1 MEINS
6 SPNDGTIRTREKG
19 SALPRLDHEPENGLR
34 VAATERTGGH
44 RLSVEYGHRM
54 FKHRKGSLEHHTGQ
68 GNLWLGQHS
77 PDLD

>member
-1 MEINS
+1 
-6 SPNDGTIRTREKG
+6 
-19 SALPRLDHEPENGLR
+19 
-34 VAATERTGGH
+34 
-44 RLSVEYGHRM
+44 M